1 MSTFKVKA
9 VTALLEAE
17 GWVHVRTRG
26 DHRIYRKNG
35 EPRPIP
41 VPGHFNDDLAEG
53 TLKSILR
60 QAGLEKES
68 LNKN

>member
-1 MSTFKVKA
+1 MSTFKAKA
-9 VTALLEAE
+9 VIALLEAE
-17 GWVHVRTRG
+17 GWVHVRTKG

-41 VPGHFNDDLAEG
+41 IPGHLNDDLAEG

>member
-9 VTALLEAE
+9 VIALLEAE

-35 EPRPIP
+35 APRPIP
-41 VPGHFNDDLAEG
+41 VSGHFNDDLAEG

>member
-9 VTALLEAE
+9 VIALLEAE

-35 EPRPIP
+35 THRPIP
-41 VPGHFNDDLAEG
+41 VPGHLNDDLAEG
-53 TLKSILR
+53 TLNSILR
-60 QAGLEKES
+60 QAGLEKKS
-68 LNKN
+68 LNKD

>member
-9 VTALLEAE
+9 VIALLEAE

-35 EPRPIP
+35 TPRPIP
-41 VPGHFNDDLAEG
+41 VPGHLNDDLAEG
-53 TLKSILR
+53 TLNSILR
-60 QAGLEKES
+60 QAGLEKKS
-68 LNKN
+68 LNKD